1 MLSAWKT
8 SFWKGGG
15 QRHLE
20 TSKQLKSFRERKVVF
35 CPTNIVLSPL
45 KVTETLLHCF
55 LPRAQ
60 KGWPH
65 RQVRRHSCREE

>member
-1 MLSAWKT
+1 MWSASKA

-20 TSKQLKSFRERKVVF
+20 TSKQLKSFRKRKVFF
-35 CPTNIVLSPL
+35 CMTNTVLSPL
-45 KVTETLLHCF
+45 KVAETLLHCS

-65 RQVRRHSCREE
+65 CQVRRHSCREV